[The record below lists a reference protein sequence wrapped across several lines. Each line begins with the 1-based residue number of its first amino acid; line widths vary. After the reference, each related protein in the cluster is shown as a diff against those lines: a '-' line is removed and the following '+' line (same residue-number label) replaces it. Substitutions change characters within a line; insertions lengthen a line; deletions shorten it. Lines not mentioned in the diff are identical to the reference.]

1 MITPLQTLW
10 LHSRGGRTF
19 DDIVISGRKLYTVMR
34 SRNKDVLIKIPR
46 DDHIKSEYK
55 IVQSIPPRDKTGNS
69 YLEIVLRGKYQKNR

>member
-1 MITPLQTLW
+1 
-10 LHSRGGRTF
+10 
-19 DDIVISGRKLYTVMR
+19 MR